1 MGLFILDFRKID
13 LLSASSSPAVGK
25 TPPPPSQDYLHTYR
39 EPDVPTDRAKLFET
53 TEYFSQIL
61 QLEPSFGMVRIRVL
75 QIPSGASLYLE
86 DKDKYS
92 SLDSTED
99 S

>member
-1 MGLFILDFRKID
+1 MWTSEKTD
-13 LLSASSSPAVGK
+13 LLSASSSPAVGNTP
-25 TPPPPSQDYLHTYR
+25 TPPPPSQDYLYTYR

-61 QLEPSFGMVRIRVL
+61 QLEPSFGMVHIRVL